1 MMKTAQVRVVESMQE
16 YVPRAEERRI
26 FLAGGMHNCPD
37 WRHDAISAF
46 RRIWSAG
53 SADRRPLALLSPRRV
68 ISGPSG
74 FNEAMVT
81 WEHRHLALAD
91 LVLFWFPSGNEARPE
106 QPIALYELGAA
117 AATGRAIAVGVEGGY
132 RRRSDVLAQL
142 RCARPGLPVHDDLLS
157 TVSTAVEALR
167 DGSRPLRSV
176 S

>member
-16 YVPRAEERRI
+16 YVPRAGERRV
-26 FLAGGMHNCPD
+26 FLAGGMRDCPD

-53 SADRRPLALLSPRRV
+53 GADRCSLALLSPRRV
-68 ISGPSG
+68 IAGSSG
-74 FNEAMVT
+74 FNESMVA

-91 LVLFWFPSGNEARPE
+91 LVLFWFPSGGAARPE

-117 AATGRAIAVGVEGGY
+117 AATGRAIAVGVEDGY
-132 RRRSDVLAQL
+132 RRRPDVLAQL
-142 RCARPGLPVHDDLLS
+142 RCARPGLPVHGDLPS
-157 TVSTAVEALR
+157 TVSAAVEALR
-167 DGSRPLRSV
+167 AGSRPLRSA